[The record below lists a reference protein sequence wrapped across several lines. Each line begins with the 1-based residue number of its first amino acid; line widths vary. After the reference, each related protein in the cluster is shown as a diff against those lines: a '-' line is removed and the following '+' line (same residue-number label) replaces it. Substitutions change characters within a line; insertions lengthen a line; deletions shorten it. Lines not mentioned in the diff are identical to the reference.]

1 MTDEIKIQGMGC
13 AHCVTA
19 VRRALEQV
27 EGVQVEQ
34 VEIGRA
40 RVRLASD
47 ATSVEEVDAAIREAG
62 YEPVSHERGE
72 VAK

>member
-13 AHCVTA
+13 SHCVTA

-27 EGVQVEQ
+27 EGVRVDQ

-40 RVRLASD
+40 RVRLTSSA
-47 ATSVEEVDAAIREAG
+47 ASVEKVDAAIREAG

-72 VAK
+72 VVK